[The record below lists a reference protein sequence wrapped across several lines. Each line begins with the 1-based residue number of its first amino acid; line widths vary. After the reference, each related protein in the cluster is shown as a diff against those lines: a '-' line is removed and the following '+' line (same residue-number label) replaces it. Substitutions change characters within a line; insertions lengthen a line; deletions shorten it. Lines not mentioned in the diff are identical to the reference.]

1 MPWPDV
7 ADELVRF
14 EDYLAFAPLWRDQ
27 IANVRIHET
36 TRERP
41 VDRFQQERSLLRA
54 LPTIPFDTD
63 EIVPAVVSPHAR
75 VEFDAQPLLGAAA
88 PWHAGPS
95 RFAPTVDEVR
105 ILHQGQVVAQHIRC
119 YQRRQ
124 LIVLPDHRLAAL
136 TLCAGDRGA
145 PRWNRRL
152 MPWAPRH
159 ASSTSASERQPVKT
173 GVHLRRLLG
182 LARVYG
188 SAEVLS
194 AHRQGPG
201 TGGPRR
207 RLRREPSAGG
217 TPAPAASHA
226 HSADSQAAR
235 TDRRHRTGAGRS
247 RLFTTVSVTPP
258 TRTLMARRDDNLQAR
273 LDRDLAELKLLEIA
287 KSYREVL
294 DEAARKGSSFL
305 EVLAILIGLE
315 QAAREQRALER
326 RLREAR
332 LPKQKTLAEY
342 DFKFP
347 KRIPKAA
354 IVRLFDCDFIEQHG
368 CAVLIG
374 PTGTGKSHL
383 LTALGYTAVER
394 GHSVRHTR
402 VVDMINHL
410 TAAQL
415 NGSLGKTLRSY
426 VRPSLLL
433 LDELGYLPID
443 KRGADLLFQV
453 VAARYEVGSIVITT
467 NRPFREWG
475 KLFDV
480 DNTLATALIDRL
492 MHHGEGIVIQGD
504 SYRMKDK
511 DPDSTDE

>member
-1 MPWPDV
+1 
-7 ADELVRF
+7 
-14 EDYLAFAPLWRDQ
+14 
-27 IANVRIHET
+27 
-36 TRERP
+36 
-41 VDRFQQERSLLRA
+41 
-54 LPTIPFDTD
+54 
-63 EIVPAVVSPHAR
+63 
-75 VEFDAQPLLGAAA
+75 
-88 PWHAGPS
+88 
-95 RFAPTVDEVR
+95 
-105 ILHQGQVVAQHIRC
+105 
-119 YQRRQ
+119 
-124 LIVLPDHRLAAL
+124 
-136 TLCAGDRGA
+136 
-145 PRWNRRL
+145 
-152 MPWAPRH
+152 
-159 ASSTSASERQPVKT
+159 
-173 GVHLRRLLG
+173 
-182 LARVYG
+182 
-188 SAEVLS
+188 
-194 AHRQGPG
+194 
-201 TGGPRR
+201 
-207 RLRREPSAGG
+207 
-217 TPAPAASHA
+217 
-226 HSADSQAAR
+226 
-235 TDRRHRTGAGRS
+235 
-247 RLFTTVSVTPP
+247 
-258 TRTLMARRDDNLQAR
+258 MARRDDSLQAR
-273 LDRDLAELKLLEIA
+273 LERDLAELKLPEIA

-315 QAAREQRALER
+315 QAARDQRALQR

-332 LPKQKTLAEY
+332 LPKQKTLADY
-342 DFKFP
+342 DFRFP

-354 IVRLFDCDFIEQHG
+354 ILRLFDCDFIEQHG

-383 LTALGYTAVER
+383 LAALGYTAVER

-453 VAARYEVGSIVITT
+453 VAARYETGSIVITT

-511 DPDSTDE
+511 GPDSTDE

>member
-1 MPWPDV
+1 
-7 ADELVRF
+7 
-14 EDYLAFAPLWRDQ
+14 
-27 IANVRIHET
+27 
-36 TRERP
+36 
-41 VDRFQQERSLLRA
+41 
-54 LPTIPFDTD
+54 
-63 EIVPAVVSPHAR
+63 
-75 VEFDAQPLLGAAA
+75 
-88 PWHAGPS
+88 
-95 RFAPTVDEVR
+95 
-105 ILHQGQVVAQHIRC
+105 
-119 YQRRQ
+119 
-124 LIVLPDHRLAAL
+124 
-136 TLCAGDRGA
+136 
-145 PRWNRRL
+145 
-152 MPWAPRH
+152 
-159 ASSTSASERQPVKT
+159 
-173 GVHLRRLLG
+173 
-182 LARVYG
+182 
-188 SAEVLS
+188 
-194 AHRQGPG
+194 
-201 TGGPRR
+201 
-207 RLRREPSAGG
+207 
-217 TPAPAASHA
+217 
-226 HSADSQAAR
+226 
-235 TDRRHRTGAGRS
+235 
-247 RLFTTVSVTPP
+247 
-258 TRTLMARRDDNLQAR
+258 MARRDDNLQAR
-273 LDRDLAELKLLEIA
+273 LDRDLVELKLLEIA

-315 QAAREQRALER
+315 QAAREQRVLER

-354 IVRLFDCDFIEQHG
+354 ILRLFDCDFIEQHG

-383 LTALGYTAVER
+383 LAALGYTAVER

-511 DPDSTDE
+511 APDSTDE